1 MNKNTN
7 KILRIS
13 ATVIIVLLVVAVVAF
28 IGSRGIGKADFYL
41 VHKGTK
47 IKSDINDL
55 LLEKGVAEQFYVKTF
70 VTLKEEKQ
78 EYYITVECIPDADNF
93 YFDIDNQ
100 PSSFHA
106 TKADVTEFFEIDTK
120 EDCFTVTLDENFKVT
135 DVIEQMYSGKKVT
148 FSDDVDCSKSFF
160 KIVVHSKDG
169 TPVYNIGFRCEYETE
184 KISIDKGTVPNYFG
198 GGFE

>member
-7 KILRIS
+7 EILRIS

-28 IGSRGIGKADFYL
+28 IGNRGIEKADFYL

-55 LLEKGVAEQFYVKTF
+55 LLERGVAEQFYIKNF
-70 VTLKEEKQ
+70 LILIEEKQ
-78 EYYITVECIPDADNF
+78 EYYITVECIPDSDNF
-93 YFDIDNQ
+93 YFEIDNQ

-135 DVIEQMYSGKKVT
+135 DVIEQIYSGKKVT

-160 KIVVHSKDG
+160 KRVFHSKDG
-169 TPVYNIGFRCEYETE
+169 TPVYNIRVRC
-184 KISIDKGTVPNYFG
+184 
-198 GGFE
+198 